1 MSASNLKKTAVRAG
15 VDNRWVILDLEV
27 STIVPIAAS
36 TGANHGWA
44 TVWQDCKAVD
54 GQRAL

>member
-1 MSASNLKKTAVRAG
+1 MSASNLEKTAVRAG

-36 TGANHGWA
+36 TGANHDWA
-44 TVWQDCKAVD
+44 TVWEDSKAVD
-54 GQRAL
+54 GPWAL